1 MSIDDI
7 RALKH
12 AQPFRPFEIKTRNGR
27 KVVIE
32 EPLRI
37 ALSRSG
43 ETVRGFGLDGSF
55 EFLVAEIVRLRT
67 RAKRKKEKA

>member
-1 MSIDDI
+1 MSIEDI

-12 AQPFRPFEIKTRNGR
+12 AQPFLPFEIRTRDGQ
-27 KVVIE
+27 KAVIE

-43 ETVRGFGLDGSF
+43 EMVRGFGLEGSF
-55 EFLVAEIVRLRT
+55 EFFVADIVKLRT
-67 RAKRKKEKA
+67 RKPKKDKA

>member
-1 MSIDDI
+1 MSIEDI

-12 AQPFRPFEIKTRNGR
+12 ARPFLPFEIKTKDGQ
-27 KVVIE
+27 KAVIP

-43 ETVRGFGLDGSF
+43 KVVRGFGLDGSF
-55 EFLVAEIVRLRT
+55 EFLVADIVKLRT
-67 RAKRKKEKA
+67 RKPKKEKV